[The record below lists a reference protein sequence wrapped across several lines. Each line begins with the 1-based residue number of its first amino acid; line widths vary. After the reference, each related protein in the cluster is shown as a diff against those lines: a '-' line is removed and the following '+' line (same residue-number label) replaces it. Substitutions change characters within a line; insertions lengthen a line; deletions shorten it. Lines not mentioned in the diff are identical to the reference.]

1 MTRNPPVFLRSPGGT
16 HLAEASGV
24 GSEVMNVENRLTQSE
39 KDARR
44 LLVMKRVVEVLGW
57 LTAVAL
63 FAFASH
69 AVLGQTQRD
78 SQDDSSVRR
87 ERTRTARS
95 REDLTPGS
103 LIREARTVYVAPSEH
118 VEKKYLEYKL
128 GKYDELRDWGL
139 LLVAD
144 PAAADLVL
152 TIDKTALNYIFT
164 LTDRRTSVIV
174 TSGKCVAVNGRL
186 AAEYLGKEIVKKI
199 KDVRASGD
207 GGRRRNER
215 RRDRDDADDDEWSES

>member
-1 MTRNPPVFLRSPGGT
+1 
-16 HLAEASGV
+16 
-24 GSEVMNVENRLTQSE
+24 
-39 KDARR
+39 
-44 LLVMKRVVEVLGW
+44 MKRVVEVLGW

-69 AVLGQTQRD
+69 AVFAAGQAERG
-78 SQDDSSVRR
+78 SQDQGNARR

-95 REDLTPGS
+95 RDELSPGS
-103 LIREARTVYVAPSEH
+103 IIREARTVYVAQNNH

-139 LLVAD
+139 MLVAD
-144 PAAADLVL
+144 PAAADLII

-207 GGRRRNER
+207 GGRRRN
-215 RRDRDDADDDEWSES
+215 RDRDDSDEDEWSESN

>member
-1 MTRNPPVFLRSPGGT
+1 
-16 HLAEASGV
+16 
-24 GSEVMNVENRLTQSE
+24 
-39 KDARR
+39 
-44 LLVMKRVVEVLGW
+44 MKRVVEVLGW

-69 AVLGQTQRD
+69 AVLGQTQGDPGAR
-78 SQDDSSVRR
+78 QG
-87 ERTRTARS
+87 RTRTART
-95 REDLTPGS
+95 REDLSPGS
-103 LIREARTVYVAPSEH
+103 LVREARTVYVAPSEH

-128 GKYDELRDWGL
+128 GKYEELRDWGL
-139 LLVAD
+139 VLVAE

-152 TIDKTALNYIFT
+152 TVDKTALNYIFT

-174 TSGKCVAVNGRL
+174 ATGKCVAVNGRL

-207 GGRRRNER
+207 GRPRHER
-215 RRDRDDADDDEWSES
+215 RRDRDDSDDDDEWSES

>member
-1 MTRNPPVFLRSPGGT
+1 
-16 HLAEASGV
+16 
-24 GSEVMNVENRLTQSE
+24 
-39 KDARR
+39 
-44 LLVMKRVVEVLGW
+44 MKRVVEVLGW

-69 AVLGQTQRD
+69 AVLGQTGSGSPQGD
-78 SQDDSSVRR
+78 PSSRH
-87 ERTRTARS
+87 ERTRTARG
-95 REDLTPGS
+95 RADLSPGS
-103 LIREARTVYVAPSEH
+103 LIREARTVYVAPNEH

-139 LLVAD
+139 MLVAD
-144 PAAADLVL
+144 PSAADLVL

-207 GGRRRNER
+207 GGRHRNR
-215 RRDRDDADDDEWSES
+215 SRDRDDSDDDDEWSES

>member
-1 MTRNPPVFLRSPGGT
+1 
-16 HLAEASGV
+16 
-24 GSEVMNVENRLTQSE
+24 
-39 KDARR
+39 
-44 LLVMKRVVEVLGW
+44 MKRVVEVLGW

-69 AVLGQTQRD
+69 AVFAAGQTG
-78 SQDDSSVRR
+78 SGGAQDDSNARR

-95 REDLTPGS
+95 REEMSPGS
-103 LIREARTVYVAPSEH
+103 LVRRARTVYVVENRH

-139 LLVAD
+139 MLVAD
-144 PAAADLVL
+144 PAAADLVI

-174 TSGKCVAVNGRL
+174 TTGKCVAVNGRL

-207 GGRRRNER
+207 GGRRRN
-215 RRDRDDADDDEWSES
+215 RDDSDEDDEWSESN

>member
-1 MTRNPPVFLRSPGGT
+1 MRQVLTPTDN
-16 HLAEASGV
+16 AER
-24 GSEVMNVENRLTQSE
+24 E
-39 KDARR
+39 ARR
-44 LLVMKRVVEVLGW
+44 RLIMKRVVEVLGW

-69 AVLGQTQRD
+69 AVLAQTG
-78 SQDDSSVRR
+78 SGGAPDDSGVRR
-87 ERTRTARS
+87 ERTRTARA
-95 REDLTPGS
+95 REDLNPGS
-103 LIREARTVYVAPSEH
+103 LIREARTVYVAENRH

-128 GKYDELRDWGL
+128 GKYAELRDWGYV
-139 LLVAD
+139 LVTD
-144 PAAADLVL
+144 PSAADLVI
-152 TIDKTALNYIFT
+152 TVDKTALNYIFT

-215 RRDRDDADDDEWSES
+215 RRDRDDADDEDEWSES

>member
-1 MTRNPPVFLRSPGGT
+1 M
-16 HLAEASGV
+16 
-24 GSEVMNVENRLTQSE
+24 
-39 KDARR
+39 
-44 LLVMKRVVEVLGW
+44 MKRVVEVLGW

-69 AVLGQTQRD
+69 AVFAAGQTGGAQ
-78 SQDDSSVRR
+78 QDPGTRR
-87 ERTRTARS
+87 ERSRTARG
-95 REDLTPGS
+95 REDLSPGS
-103 LIREARTVYVAPSEH
+103 LVREARTVYVSPNNH

-128 GKYDELRDWGL
+128 GKYNELRDWGYM
-139 LLVAD
+139 LVAD
-144 PAAADLVL
+144 PAAADLVI

-186 AAEYLGKEIVKKI
+186 AAEYLGREIVKKI

-207 GGRRRNER
+207 GGRRRGKD
-215 RRDRDDADDDEWSES
+215 RRDRDDSDEEDDEWSESRPTN

>member
-1 MTRNPPVFLRSPGGT
+1 
-16 HLAEASGV
+16 
-24 GSEVMNVENRLTQSE
+24 
-39 KDARR
+39 
-44 LLVMKRVVEVLGW
+44 MKRVVEVLGW

-69 AVLGQTQRD
+69 AVFAAGQTERGGA
-78 SQDDSSVRR
+78 QDGAGAARH
-87 ERTRTARS
+87 ERTARGRDRLS
-95 REDLTPGS
+95 PGS
-103 LIREARTVYVAPSEH
+103 LVREARTVYVAENRH

-139 LLVAD
+139 MLVSD

-152 TIDKTALNYIFT
+152 TVDKTALNYIFT

-174 TSGKCVAVNGRL
+174 ASGKCVAVNGRL

-207 GGRRRNER
+207 GGRRR
-215 RRDRDDADDDEWSES
+215 RDRDDSDDDDDEWSES

>member
-1 MTRNPPVFLRSPGGT
+1 
-16 HLAEASGV
+16 
-24 GSEVMNVENRLTQSE
+24 
-39 KDARR
+39 
-44 LLVMKRVVEVLGW
+44 MKRVAEVLGW

-69 AVLGQTQRD
+69 AVFAAGQ
-78 SQDDSSVRR
+78 SGGGAPQDDPAARR
-87 ERTRTARS
+87 ERTRTARG
-95 REDLTPGS
+95 REDLSPGA
-103 LIREARTVYVAPSEH
+103 LIREARTVYVAPNEH

-139 LLVAD
+139 MLVTD
-144 PAAADLVL
+144 PAAADLVI
-152 TIDKTALNYIFT
+152 TVDKTALNYIFT

-207 GGRRRNER
+207 GGRRRGR
-215 RRDRDDADDDEWSES
+215 SRDRDDSDDDDEWSESN

>member
-1 MTRNPPVFLRSPGGT
+1 
-16 HLAEASGV
+16 
-24 GSEVMNVENRLTQSE
+24 MNVENQLTRSE

-44 LLVMKRVVEVLGW
+44 LLVMKRIAEVLGW

-69 AVLGQTQRD
+69 AVFAAGQTGSAN
-78 SQDDSSVRR
+78 SQEDGAARR
-87 ERTRTARS
+87 ERTARG
-95 REDLTPGS
+95 REDLSPGA
-103 LIREARTVYVAPSEH
+103 LIRAAHTVYVVENRH

-128 GKYDELRDWGL
+128 GKYDELRNWGYM
-139 LLVAD
+139 LVSD
-144 PAAADLVL
+144 PSMADLVI

-207 GGRRRNER
+207 AGRRRNR
-215 RRDRDDADDDEWSES
+215 SRDRDDSDDDDEWSESN

>member
-1 MTRNPPVFLRSPGGT
+1 
-16 HLAEASGV
+16 
-24 GSEVMNVENRLTQSE
+24 
-39 KDARR
+39 
-44 LLVMKRVVEVLGW
+44 MKRVVEVLGW

-63 FAFASH
+63 FAFAGH
-69 AVLGQTQRD
+69 AVLGQTGSAGPQTD
-78 SQDDSSVRR
+78 AGGARR
-87 ERTRTARS
+87 ERSRTSRS
-95 REDLTPGS
+95 RDDITPGS
-103 LIREARTVYVAPSEH
+103 LIREARTVHVAENRH

-139 LLVAD
+139 MLVTD
-144 PAAADLVL
+144 PTAADLVI

-207 GGRRRNER
+207 GGRRRG
-215 RRDRDDADDDEWSES
+215 RDRDDEDDEWSESN

>member
-1 MTRNPPVFLRSPGGT
+1 
-16 HLAEASGV
+16 
-24 GSEVMNVENRLTQSE
+24 MNVEHQLTQSE

-69 AVLGQTQRD
+69 AVFAAGQTQD
-78 SQDDSSVRR
+78 GPDARR
-87 ERTRTARS
+87 ERTRTARA
-95 REDLTPGS
+95 REDLSPGS
-103 LIREARTVYVAPSEH
+103 LVRAARTVYVAESRH

-128 GKYDELRDWGL
+128 GKYAELRDWGYV
-139 LLVAD
+139 LVTD
-144 PAAADLVL
+144 PSAADLVI
-152 TIDKTALNYIFT
+152 TVDKTALNYIFT

-207 GGRRRNER
+207 GGRRRGNER
-215 RRDRDDADDDEWSES
+215 RRDRDDADDEDEWSES